1 MSTIIFTRYLY
12 IKDIVEL
19 SLLVSILYRHSD
31 AIFWAYELY
40 YSGFKKELFEFIW
53 KIYYDFFAT
62 LNPSFEAYLLTKY
75 DEFLNNDCLVS
86 SIIFD
91 LIYRPYNTDI
101 FFMRIICNS
110 FEVDVTYYNN
120 INITNIEDARL
131 NFKNWIETNDYR
143 SIGQWIINLNQNIID
158 VIDVYKLCLDI
169 FELTKPKLIKDFTAI
184 LKTNNID
191 KNIILLSRIMQLF
204 SKKHNLKKGK
214 SVYVTVEPEQVE
226 KYKTIYVSDTLKHYR
241 ILEKAC
247 KCSIDSLKHLSLF
260 KLNINK
266 YNYNKNDLKTNSL
279 SDFSKHL
286 FSNWEYYASFSPL
299 WNQRI
304 NYFNGIIDHNIKR
317 VIFEDDD
324 LMEEF
329 YRSYGYEPDEQ
340 SKTVQDKSIMTIE
353 KVHNWKWFHDKYKN
367 NGLFEVWE
375 EELEEFDIDLIKY

>member
-12 IKDIVEL
+12 IKEEVEL
-19 SLLVSILYRHSD
+19 SLLVSILNKHGD

-40 YSGFKKELFEFIW
+40 YSGFKQELFAFIW

-62 LNPSFEAYLLTKY
+62 LNPTFEAYLLTKGE
-75 DEFLNNDCLVS
+75 EFLNNECLVS
-86 SIIFD
+86 SIIQD

-101 FFMRIICNS
+101 FFIKSICKS
-110 FEVDVTYYNN
+110 FEVDITYYNN
-120 INITNIEDARL
+120 VCISNIEELEL
-131 NFKNWIETNDYR
+131 NFKRWIETSDYR
-143 SIGQWIINLNQNIID
+143 LIGQWILNVNQNTFDITNI
-158 VIDVYKLCLDI
+158 YKLCLNI
-169 FELTKPKLIKDFTAI
+169 FELTKPKLIKDFVSI

-191 KNIILLSRIMQLF
+191 ENILLLSRIMQMF

-214 SVYVTVEPEQVE
+214 SIYITVEQEQIA
-226 KYKTIYVSDTLKHYR
+226 KYKTIYVSNDLKHYR

-247 KCSIDSLKHLSLF
+247 ECSIDSLKHLSLF
-260 KLNINK
+260 KLNRN
-266 YNYNKNDLKTNSL
+266 NYNKNNLKK
-279 SDFSKHL
+279 KHL
-286 FSNWEYYASFSPL
+286 FTGWEYYASFSPL

-304 NYFNGIIDHNIKR
+304 ASFNGIVDHNATH
-317 VIFEDDD
+317 VLFEDDD

-340 SKTVQDKSIMTIE
+340 SKAVQDKSIMAIE

-375 EELEEFDIDLIKY
+375 EELEEFDIDEIKY